1 MVRQLFLNGAIY
13 DRYFD
18 VSTLDEKVGDGML
31 TYWLMFF
38 IPAWASVSAP
48 SKSRAAG
55 KRLEF
60 SWFVAGLFL
69 TVLVGLRHKV
79 GGDWSNYEA
88 IYLDIAG
95 APLSE
100 LLDMGDPGYYLLNW
114 LSSQVEG
121 GTYLVN
127 LMAGLIFSVG
137 VVAFCRQQP
146 RPWLALAVAVPYMII
161 VVGMGYSRQAIAL
174 GLALLGL
181 VGIAKQSNLQFVLCV
196 ALAATFHKSAVLLVP
211 IAVLASPGSRLWTGL
226 WVGIATIT
234 LYYLLLADSV
244 DNLVTNYLDAG
255 YQSEGAAVRIAM
267 NALPATILL
276 LFRKKFV
283 WQPAERN
290 LWISMSVLAIGSVA
304 WLLVSS
310 SSTAV
315 DRVALYL
322 IPLQLFVFARLPD
335 VLGRGS
341 SVRMWVI
348 AVVAYYAAVLLV
360 WLNFATHAFAW
371 VPYDSWFFL

>member
-1 MVRQLFLNGAIY
+1 
-13 DRYFD
+13 
-18 VSTLDEKVGDGML
+18 ML
-31 TYWLMFF
+31 TYWLMFL
-38 IPAWASVSAP
+38 IPAWASVAAA
-48 SKSRAAG
+48 SKPRPAG
-55 KRLEF
+55 KSLEL
-60 SWFVAGLFL
+60 SWFSAGVFL
-69 TVLVGLRHKV
+69 IVLVGLRHEV
-79 GGDWSNYEA
+79 GGDWFNYEN
-88 IYLDIAG
+88 IYLNMIG

-100 LLDMGDPGYYLLNW
+100 LLEKGDPGYHLLNW
-114 LSSQVEG
+114 MSLQVGG

-127 LMAGLIFSVG
+127 LVGAVLFSVG

-161 VVGMGYSRQAIAL
+161 VVGMGYSRQGIAL

-181 VGIAKQSNLQFVLCV
+181 VGLARQNNLQFVMCV

-211 IAVLASPGSRLWTGL
+211 IAVLATPGSRLWTGL
-226 WVGIATIT
+226 WVGVAAAV

-244 DNLVTNYLDAG
+244 DRLVVNYLDAG

-267 NALPATILL
+267 NALPAVILL

-290 LWISMSVLAIGSVA
+290 LWLGMAVLALASVA

-335 VLGRGS
+335 VLGRGR
-341 SVRMWVI
+341 SVRTWVI

-371 VPYDSWFFL
+371 VPYHSWFFL

>member
-1 MVRQLFLNGAIY
+1 
-13 DRYFD
+13 
-18 VSTLDEKVGDGML
+18 ML

-48 SKSRAAG
+48 GKPHAAG

-60 SWFVAGLFL
+60 SWFLAGLFL
-69 TVLVGLRHKV
+69 TMLVGLRHEV

-88 IYLDIAG
+88 IYLGMVG

-100 LLDMGDPGYYLLNW
+100 LLENGDPGYYLLNW
-114 LSSQVEG
+114 LSLQVGG

-127 LMAGLIFSVG
+127 LMAGLLFSVG

-146 RPWLALAVAVPYMII
+146 RPWLALVVAVPYLII
-161 VVGMGYSRQAIAL
+161 VVGMGYTRQAIAL
-174 GLALLGL
+174 GLAMLGL

-211 IAVLASPGSRLWTGL
+211 IAVLATGGSRLWTGL
-226 WVGIATIT
+226 WVGIATGV
-234 LYYLLLADSV
+234 LYYLLLANSV
-244 DNLVTNYLDAG
+244 DNLVVNYLEAG
-255 YQSEGAAVRIAM
+255 YQSEGAAVRISM
-267 NALPATILL
+267 NALPAIILL
-276 LFRKKFV
+276 MFRKKFV

-290 LWISMSVLAIGSVA
+290 LWVSLSVLALACVA

-335 VLGRGS
+335 VIGRGRS
-341 SVRMWVI
+341 IRTWVI
-348 AVVAYYAAVLLV
+348 AIVVYYATVLFV
-360 WLNFATHAFAW
+360 WLNFATNAFAW
-371 VPYDSWFFL
+371 VPYHSWFFL

>member
-1 MVRQLFLNGAIY
+1 
-13 DRYFD
+13 
-18 VSTLDEKVGDGML
+18 ML

-38 IPAWASVSAP
+38 IPAWASISAP
-48 SKSRAAG
+48 SQSLPAEKH
-55 KRLEF
+55 LEF

-69 TVLVGLRHKV
+69 TVLVGLRHEV
-79 GGDWSNYEA
+79 GGDWFTYEA
-88 IYLDIAG
+88 IYLNAVG
-95 APLSE
+95 APFSE
-100 LLDMGDPGYYLLNW
+100 LLEKGDPGYQLLNW
-114 LSSQVEG
+114 LSSQVQG

-127 LMAGLIFSVG
+127 LIGGLIFSVG
-137 VVAFCRQQP
+137 VVAFCRHQP

-161 VVGMGYSRQAIAL
+161 VVGMGYTRQAIAL

-181 VGIAKQSNLQFVLCV
+181 VGIAKQSNLQFVFFV
-196 ALAATFHKSAVLLVP
+196 AFAATFHKSAVLLVP
-211 IAVLASPGSRLWTGL
+211 IAILATQSSRLWTAV
-226 WVGIATIT
+226 WVGIVTAV

-244 DNLVTNYLDAG
+244 EGLVTNYLYAG

-267 NALPATILL
+267 NTLPATILL
-276 LFRKKFV
+276 VFRKKFV

-290 LWISMSVLAIGSVA
+290 LWISMSVLALACVA

-335 VLGRGS
+335 LLGRGRS
-341 SVRMWVI
+341 IRTLVI
-348 AVVAYYAAVLLV
+348 AVVVYYAAVLLV

-371 VPYDSWFFL
+371 VPYRSWFFV

>member
-1 MVRQLFLNGAIY
+1 
-13 DRYFD
+13 
-18 VSTLDEKVGDGML
+18 ML

-48 SKSRAAG
+48 SKPRPAG

-60 SWFVAGLFL
+60 SWFVTGLLL
-69 TVLVGLRHKV
+69 TVLVGLRHEV
-79 GGDWSNYEA
+79 GGDWFNYEA
-88 IYLDIAG
+88 IYLNMVG

-100 LLDMGDPGYYLLNW
+100 VLERGDPGYHLLNW

-121 GTYLVN
+121 GTYVVN
-127 LMAGLIFSVG
+127 LVAGILFSVG

-146 RPWLALAVAVPYMII
+146 RPWLALAVAVPYLII

-181 VGIAKQSNLQFVLCV
+181 VGLAKQSNLQFVLCV

-211 IAVLASPGSRLWTGL
+211 LAVLAAPGSRLWTGL
-226 WVGIATIT
+226 WVGIATAV

-244 DNLVTNYLDAG
+244 DGLVTNYLDAG

-267 NALPATILL
+267 NAFPATIML

-283 WQPAERN
+283 WQTAERN
-290 LWISMSVLAIGSVA
+290 LWISMSLLALASVA

-335 VLGRGS
+335 VLGRGR
-341 SVRMWVI
+341 SVHMWVI
-348 AVVAYYAAVLLV
+348 AVVVYYATVLLV

-371 VPYDSWFFL
+371 VPYHSWFFL

>member
-1 MVRQLFLNGAIY
+1 
-13 DRYFD
+13 
-18 VSTLDEKVGDGML
+18 ML

-38 IPAWASVSAP
+38 LPAWASIAAP
-48 SKSRAAG
+48 GKPRPPG
-55 KRLEF
+55 KRLEL
-60 SWFVAGLFL
+60 SWFLAGLFL
-69 TVLVGLRHKV
+69 TVLVGLRHEV
-79 GGDWSNYEA
+79 GGDWFNYEA
-88 IYLDIAG
+88 IYLSIVG

-100 LLDMGDPGYYLLNW
+100 LLEKGDPGYQLLNW
-114 LSSQVEG
+114 ISSQVEG

-127 LMAGLIFSVG
+127 LVAGLLFSIG

-146 RPWLALAVAVPYMII
+146 RPWLALAVAVPYLII

-181 VGIAKQSNLQFVLCV
+181 VGLSKNSILQFVLFV

-211 IAVLASPGSRLWTGL
+211 LAVLATSSNRLWTGL
-226 WVGIATIT
+226 WVGISFAV

-244 DNLVTNYLDAG
+244 DGLVTNYLNAR

-267 NALPATILL
+267 NALPAMILL

-283 WQPAERN
+283 WLPAERN
-290 LWISMSVLAIGSVA
+290 LWLSMSVLALASVA

-310 SSTAV
+310 SSAAV

-335 VLGRGS
+335 VLGRGRS
-341 SVRMWVI
+341 IRMWVI

-371 VPYDSWFFL
+371 VPYQSWFFL

>member
-1 MVRQLFLNGAIY
+1 
-13 DRYFD
+13 
-18 VSTLDEKVGDGML
+18 ML
-31 TYWLMFF
+31 TYCLMFF

-48 SKSRAAG
+48 SKPRPAG

-60 SWFVAGLFL
+60 SWFVAALFL
-69 TVLVGLRHKV
+69 TLLVGLRHEV
-79 GGDWSNYEA
+79 GGDWFSYEA
-88 IYLDIAG
+88 IYLNMVG

-100 LLDMGDPGYYLLNW
+100 LLEMRDPGYYLLNW
-114 LSSQVEG
+114 LSLQVEG

-127 LMAGLIFSVG
+127 TMAGLIFSVG
-137 VVAFCRQQP
+137 VVSFCRQQP

-181 VGIAKQSNLQFVLCV
+181 VGLAKQSNLQFVLCV

-211 IAVLASPGSRLWTGL
+211 LAVLATQSSRLWTGF
-226 WVGIATIT
+226 WISISTAI

-244 DNLVTNYLDAG
+244 EGLVTNYLDAG
-255 YQSEGAAVRIAM
+255 YQSEGAAVRVAM

-283 WQPAERN
+283 WRPAERN
-290 LWISMSVLAIGSVA
+290 LWISMSLLAIVSVA
-304 WLLVSS
+304 WLVVSS

-322 IPLQLFVFARLPD
+322 IPLQLFVFSRLPD
-335 VLGRGS
+335 VLGRGRS
-341 SVRMWVI
+341 IRLWVI
-348 AVVAYYAAVLLV
+348 AVVLYYAAVLLV
-360 WLNFATHAFAW
+360 WLNFAAHAFAW
-371 VPYDSWFFL
+371 VPYQSWFFL

>member
-1 MVRQLFLNGAIY
+1 
-13 DRYFD
+13 
-18 VSTLDEKVGDGML
+18 ML

-38 IPAWASVSAP
+38 IPAWASVSAA
-48 SKSRAAG
+48 SKSRPVG

-69 TVLVGLRHKV
+69 TLLVGLRHEV
-79 GGDWSNYEA
+79 GGDWFNYEA
-88 IYLDIAG
+88 IYSNMVG

-100 LLDMGDPGYYLLNW
+100 LLEKGDPGYQLFNW
-114 LSSQVEG
+114 VSLQVDG
-121 GTYLVN
+121 GTYFVN
-127 LMAGLIFSVG
+127 LMAGLLFSVG

-146 RPWLALAVAVPYMII
+146 RPWLALAVAVPYMVI

-181 VGIAKQSNLQFVLCV
+181 AGIARHSNLQFVLCV

-211 IAVLASPGSRLWTGL
+211 IAVLATPGSRLWTGL
-226 WVGIATIT
+226 WVGIATAV

-244 DNLVTNYLDAG
+244 DGFVTNYLDAG

-276 LFRKKFV
+276 FFRKKFV
-283 WQPAERN
+283 LQPAERN
-290 LWISMSVLAIGSVA
+290 LWTSISVLALASVV
-304 WLLVSS
+304 WLIVSS

-315 DRVALYL
+315 DRVALYM

-335 VLGRGS
+335 VLGRGRS
-341 SVRMWVI
+341 IRVWVI
-348 AVVAYYAAVLLV
+348 AVVVYYAVVLFV

-371 VPYDSWFFL
+371 VPYRSWFFL